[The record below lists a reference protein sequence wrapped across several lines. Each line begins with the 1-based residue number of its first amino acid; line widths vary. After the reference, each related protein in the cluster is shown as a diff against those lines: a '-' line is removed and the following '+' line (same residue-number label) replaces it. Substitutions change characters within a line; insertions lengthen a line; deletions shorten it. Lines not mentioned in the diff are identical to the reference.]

1 MSKLTIFKMNMI
13 SKLRII
19 FSLLQ
24 KMTGDKSQLE
34 KINSI
39 LKIVPNL
46 PNQIQFNR
54 LYYITNIYL
63 NIDPKKICRNLLV

>member
-1 MSKLTIFKMNMI
+1 
-13 SKLRII
+13 
-19 FSLLQ
+19 
-24 KMTGDKSQLE
+24 MTDDKSQLE

-63 NIDPKKICRNLLV
+63 NIDPKKMPKLISLISKYYNNIIKKRKFS

>member
-1 MSKLTIFKMNMI
+1 
-13 SKLRII
+13 
-19 FSLLQ
+19 
-24 KMTGDKSQLE
+24 MTDDKSQLE

-63 NIDPKKICRNLLV
+63 NIDPKKNLPKLISLISKYYNKEKKI

>member
-1 MSKLTIFKMNMI
+1 
-13 SKLRII
+13 
-19 FSLLQ
+19 
-24 KMTGDKSQLE
+24 MTGDKSQLE